1 MHTWRPVPLETLAL
15 HRLSVSLRG
24 AKHGAKPQAT
34 HPPVDMP
41 TQYGRTCPCCHAIMY
56 VQSRFQRSEPTGL
69 QNTPSC
75 LFLQQPLSLG
85 PAEGAS

>member
-56 VQSRFQRSEPTGL
+56 V
-69 QNTPSC
+69 
-75 LFLQQPLSLG
+75 
-85 PAEGAS
+85 